1 MGVIYWFICVVLN
14 VDLMMVGVM
23 GGVEIVVGNVIVV
36 VLDIVSCVDCG
47 FIGVFI
53 VWFFIYS
60 LVEVV

>member
-1 MGVIYWFICVVLN
+1 
-14 VDLMMVGVM
+14 MVGVT